1 MGYIGVFTYHTTS
14 DCWSEREREDCLLKV
29 QFKEQVRHIT
39 YDLCHPS

>member
-14 DCWSEREREDCLLKV
+14 DCWSEREDCLLKV